1 VYHVQGSRGIEIE
14 ARRPGA
20 LFLGALAVVVLL
32 DQALKFLVRGTLH
45 PSESI
50 PVIEGFFHLTYIRN
64 TGAAFGLM
72 PGQRSL
78 FIITS
83 SLVLVA
89 IALYWWRARPRSLV
103 LALSLGL
110 VSGGAIGNLI
120 DRVVAGR
127 VTDFFDFRVFP
138 VFNIA
143 DMAIIAGAVGLFAW
157 ALLAPIEAHDHAET
171 ETQPE
176 VEVESWPMSGTAHEE
191 ALPAEQMAADG
202 DTSR

>member
-1 VYHVQGSRGIEIE
+1 VQGSRGIAVD

-20 LFLGALAVVVLL
+20 LFLGTLAVVVLL
-32 DQALKFLVRGTLH
+32 DQAVKAIVRNSLH

-50 PVIEGFFHLTYIRN
+50 PVIEGFFHLTHVRN
-64 TGAAFGLM
+64 AGAAFGLM
-72 PGQRSL
+72 PGQRPL
-78 FIITS
+78 FILTS
-83 SLVLVA
+83 LLVLAA

-143 DMAIIAGAVGLFAW
+143 DMAIISGAVGLFAW
-157 ALLAPIEAHDHAET
+157 ALLAPIESHEHAEA
-171 ETQPE
+171 ELE
-176 VEVESWPMSGTAHEE
+176 VEGDPQLAAPSAQEE
-191 ALPAEQMAADG
+191 TLASDEMVVDG